1 MNQWRGTWISYHRL
15 AQVLHHKRIIV
26 VMADMVGDDRAVIE
40 VLDGAEISL
49 TTQTV
54 MQEGHI
60 GSPLL
65 IWCVSCELSIEQILF
80 NVHKTGLGAVATGT
94 MNDR

>member
-60 GSPLL
+60 GTPLL
-65 IWCVSCELSIEQILF
+65 ILCVSCELSIEQILF